1 VATDLN
7 KLFDILQSVK
17 GTSGSTRPAS
27 SMPYVPYISA
37 APTPDD
43 SDPNVFGQIAQGGLN
58 AVTGVLRAVTSVGRG
73 NLNMANDI
81 VPYANKTWKL
91 TEDGLTPDELD
102 DYMGNIWNSTW
113 SGLGGFAKGMAYSF
127 MPPGKESAKWLQG
140 VFGGETPVEGAY
152 DLFQTKGY
160 VEATQNLPFLKETT
174 SEDVLFE
181 VPNVI
186 PFDMPFLGIEAG
198 KGFPVTKAGLY
209 SFGLDVG
216 SDPFSFATLGLG
228 GAAKGAAKAIGTIS
242 KGQKIKAAAAKEG
255 RAVST
260 DELKTVVPPKIY
272 DASPERVV
280 PYNVMETSPLLY
292 IGKEMGRG
300 FMDSHRLTAARM
312 KSRSELRAA
321 KRAMSQEVARLAD
334 ESLDPDFNFASSF
347 EEAKQALTKKLEK
360 AAAESKMS
368 KEETDRLIGQQI
380 GRLEAQ
386 IPELIAKAQEKGF
399 TNLSDLKA
407 RAEAEGTTLRGK
419 IEAELMDDVART
431 FADTTPALRRTVSAK
446 YDAEQ
451 VEALGKLTRA
461 AADSEDGSIAA
472 AWDSFRQNADET
484 TVQEA
489 LKRLLS
495 PLGAHERVKKGEP
508 RTVSFEEREMMK
520 RLSAIQ
526 KQKRGAG
533 SEALS
538 KQGKLGIVDKEGLK
552 NFSVGL
558 RKALLGTDT
567 EAAVKEA
574 LSGASSLP
582 GEELQRA
589 LLSTPGSLRVAGE
602 RLEYMGLS
610 GQVKPTAEFQFVQSL
625 RDKKYN
631 PKTFEVGTRPLNDFA
646 VTAEGRVGGTP
657 TLSEVTRLA
666 VKASGKWYPPRL
678 AELLRKAGIKDSEL
692 LDGDASRNAQEFIE
706 IAIFRDVEAKTAEAR
721 EKILRTRFEQFK
733 LSDLVAKGFEITP
746 SDQQLA
752 IISKRA
758 AALGRQSLRLSDDEI
773 GEMVELAGAA
783 KDAQI
788 DAIQKLQAMRV
799 NPFTEAGRIRTA
811 VLGAKEISAKVK
823 AEKQTRTGY
832 APTKELGELIE
843 VKKAVEVVRAASKG
857 EGALLGGEA
866 LAEKFTEAFFKKLP
880 KDKTSNEIIK
890 LGRELRDIIQ
900 ESSNLNNPRIRQAFF
915 SRLTNMITTSE
926 RSFARGAVTGFDF
939 AFTDVKGRYVQ
950 SAVANQMAFLYAGS
964 KSANSID
971 GGYFARY
978 VDDVLLASRTDLE
991 GGLSAVRT
999 HEEKVAILNSVA
1011 NGWGGEGISV
1021 GALQDALAAAKK
1033 RKLGADKLSPADRKT
1048 FQGIVDQTYK
1058 KYVEDTIAEL
1068 KEKYIPRILFEEKME
1083 YRVGWIDRLSEE
1095 EAKIARQ
1102 KLANEVIEVPEELVA
1117 QAGLRSNKLAY
1128 KQIADYLPGARKVEM
1143 TKGNPAIGRVADF
1156 VARRAN
1162 AAARDAVEESRAYAL
1177 LDEIEPAWAKKEAL
1191 SKLVELGSMPHAT
1204 GALQSSTMLASILV
1218 RTEGSAKL
1226 QDRNVAI
1233 ANKMSGKDADV
1244 IAKEAKFFES
1254 IVRRLE
1260 SKFAKEGFRPVGEK
1274 MDGKSLDEVLA
1285 YENPLAF
1292 FSWVRNLN
1300 VTDTASREEWARA
1313 MQHILNLEV
1322 TGKGRAYRNAREL
1335 LESYRSKG
1343 DEVRP
1348 ATAEEVIRTIAA
1360 LGGETPA
1367 GMKAKGYLNRKGLPQ
1382 RRTLLKLIDEA
1393 EPILDKSE
1401 LERARGNSWI
1411 KEINLV
1417 GKEEVQEA
1425 TDALPDIA
1433 MTSQK
1438 AYEHLTGLLAEL
1450 ESTGLGWIPTL
1461 AMQSVGDS
1469 VRQFFVHRAKFFEK
1483 TTVDKL
1489 GRSIDTY
1496 LLPGAKSSKYLKKSW
1511 EDYTNYTGFKTMI
1524 STIRDMAPTAKK
1536 GKLTEDQWVAKMTRL
1551 AMSVRDSYLL
1561 ARGIVPVHTISLTT
1575 GEAIPNGLASALGK
1589 SGDEVDKL
1597 NLTAVA
1603 LTENDIFDLLPEQ
1616 DVVDLFFSG
1625 RMESMPPTAVLP
1637 AARLMVAAMESLP
1650 PGSYFNAEQLGYLQ
1664 QHMFQAM
1671 EIGARATSTSE
1682 FSKVSWINLNPEAAT
1697 DAIRVMV
1704 SRMLDPDFA
1713 TAMYERHLA
1722 NATYAHGILRYEAG
1736 QLSEKIMSTWSEIA
1750 QSPLSSSSDRIQAT
1764 IEVMSELNN
1773 MLKIGDA
1780 GDEAIRVMAFLDA
1793 QALIATEVPV
1803 QSLFDITTA
1812 NKIAKAGR
1820 VMGEEEKKISNLQK
1834 TLRQKRSKDQVN
1846 AALVEGMEAR
1856 EPLLADLY
1864 AQKVMTLEE
1873 NGYRPDIDEQ
1883 HMLFN
1888 DIITEQG
1895 KMPWYLNFTDTGLNW
1910 FSFDYMKENVAP
1922 YMGGFERVAIEGPSE
1937 YTNIAVQYAVKW
1949 NKVTEATGK
1958 NYPEMAFK
1966 ILQELTDDDL
1976 PKIALSADTILKMTS
1991 RSVDETVD
1999 ASDISPLKAAMD
2011 HVEFFKNLRNKDGE
2025 LLLVDEDP
2033 MLVQALADLWRF
2045 GGHFFGK
2052 QGKIVRAGV
2061 PAQWLNVNLRQ
2072 IGSKEVKEALLED
2085 ATGGMPNR
2093 VKIRDGFGFNESTT
2107 TPEELGTQWRDWDIS
2122 NPYQM
2127 LSTLNSAF
2135 ARSEKLMY
2143 EAAYLQKV
2151 HGVKVSDFAKP
2162 GETAGETAA
2171 RAKAEGLVKIKGP
2184 ESLKQQGRE
2193 LLYFMNTDDYY
2204 YYSGVASQIIRASN
2218 DMTAPYNDKIE
2229 AVTKFASKFDELQNF
2244 AKRTMTIFRLGNFI
2258 MNFNGGLWTNFYGGV
2273 TSPVAYYRSLLT
2285 LQHLFPNL
2293 RDLPVELSK
2302 MEKEIVAYHA
2312 RRGKEGYTVRPE
2324 NDPVANKEG
2333 MTLVIKGKPVSYT
2346 YSDLAELYRKIGG
2359 EVPTASSRN
2368 LDLLG
2373 DYSTAESL
2381 DRLTKSGPVR
2391 ELQRVY
2397 ESASLGIGRIAARRD
2412 DFIRMTMWLDELS
2425 KNNWTSLETGA
2436 REALKKT
2443 DRYHPQVQDLSRI
2456 NNKVTRQFIMFFTW
2470 QAKTL
2475 GWIIHDILDKPGR
2488 ATALLRAQYA
2498 AQTQEDQQPEA
2509 FGSFD
2514 PKGTLLRS
2522 YQQNGMNYLTGNGAY
2537 SFSLANPVNDLLGAD
2552 GWLSQISAKSYESP
2566 AANLMSSTLGSAK
2579 NFLFSSSPLFANFA
2593 ISWIAGRTS
2602 SGQDLMRSGTFDE
2615 ESFQILQEE
2624 VVGQL
2629 GLGLPYAALARYF
2642 PEQFSRRSWD
2652 NETTMS
2658 EKDKDTARLLWN
2670 WMTGTRST
2678 EYLSYTQRQKAISEL
2693 KSTLDKVLRNQ
2704 AGN

>member
-17 GTSGSTRPAS
+17 GTGASRPGS

-43 SDPNVFGQIAQGGLN
+43 SNPNVFGQIAQGGLN
-58 AVTGVLRAVTSVGRG
+58 AVTGALRAVTSVGRG
-73 NLNMANDI
+73 VTNMANDI
-81 VPYANKTWKL
+81 IPYANKTWKL

-102 DYMGNIWNSTW
+102 EYVGNIWNSTW

-127 MPPGKESAKWLQG
+127 MPPGEESKKWLQG
-140 VFGGETPVEGAY
+140 VFGGERPVEGGY
-152 DLFQTKGY
+152 DLSQTRGY
-160 VEATQNLPFLKETT
+160 VEATQNLPSLKETT
-174 SEDVLFE
+174 SEETMFE

-186 PFDMPFLGIEAG
+186 PFDMPFLGIEKG

-209 SFGLDVG
+209 SFGWDVFT
-216 SDPFSFATLGLG
+216 DPFSFATLGVG
-228 GAAKGAAKAIGTIS
+228 GAAKGAAKAIGTVS

-255 RAVST
+255 RPVSAE
-260 DELKTVVPPKIY
+260 ELATVTPPKLY
-272 DASPERVV
+272 GAAPDRTV
-280 PYNVMETSPLLY
+280 PYSVMETSPLLY

-300 FMDSHRLTAARM
+300 FMDSHRAVAARM
-312 KSRSELRAA
+312 KSRSEIRAA
-321 KRAMSQEVARLAD
+321 KRAVAREVSRIAD
-334 ESLDPDFNFASSF
+334 ESADPDFSFTASL
-347 EEAKQALTKKLEK
+347 EQAKEAIKAKLER
-360 AAAESKMS
+360 AAAETKMS
-368 KEETDRLIGQQI
+368 KEETDRLIGQQL
-380 GRLEAQ
+380 GRLESQ
-386 IPELIAKAQEKGF
+386 IPEIL
-399 TNLSDLKA
+399 A
-407 RAEAEGTTLRGK
+407 RAEARGFGNLAELRERAAAEGVTLAQK
-419 IEAELMDDVART
+419 MEAELMDDVART

-451 VEALGKLTRA
+451 IETLGKLARA

-472 AWDSFRQNADET
+472 AWDSFRANADEA

-495 PLGAHERVKKGEP
+495 PLGAHERVKKGET

-526 KQKRGAG
+526 KQKNGAG
-533 SEALS
+533 SEGLS
-538 KQGKLGIVDKEGLK
+538 KQGKLGIVDKESLK
-552 NFSVGL
+552 NFAVAL
-558 RKALLGTDT
+558 RKALLGVDTD
-567 EAAVKEA
+567 AAVKEA
-574 LSGASSLP
+574 LGGASSLP

-589 LLSTPGSLRVAGE
+589 LLSTPGGIRIAGE

-610 GQVKPTAEFQFVQSL
+610 GQIKPTAEFQFIQSL
-625 RDKKYN
+625 RDRKYN
-631 PKTFEVGTRPLNDFA
+631 PRTFEVGTRPLSDFA

-666 VKASGKWYPPRL
+666 VRASGKWYPERL
-678 AELLRKAGIKDSEL
+678 AELLRKAGVRDSEL

-706 IAIFRDVEAKTAEAR
+706 IAIFRDIEAKTAEAR
-721 EKILRTRFEQFK
+721 EKIMRTRFEQFK
-733 LSDLVAKGFEITP
+733 LSDLVARGFEIAP
-746 SDQQLA
+746 SDEQLA

-758 AALGRQSLRLSDDEI
+758 AALGRGSLRLSDEEI
-773 GEMVELAGAA
+773 GEMIELAGEA

-843 VKKAVEVVRAASKG
+843 VKKAIEVVRAASKG

-866 LAEKFTEAFFKKLP
+866 LALKFTEAFFKKLA
-880 KDKTSNEIIK
+880 KDKTSKEIIK
-890 LGRELRDIIQ
+890 LGGELRDIIKNA
-900 ESSNLNNPRIRQAFF
+900 SNLDNPRIRQAFF
-915 SRLTNMITTSE
+915 SRLTNMIATYE

-939 AFTDVKGRYVQ
+939 AFTDAKGSYVQ

-964 KSANSID
+964 KAANSID

-978 VDDVLLASRTDLE
+978 VDNVLLASRTDLE
-991 GGLSAVRT
+991 GGLSGVRT
-999 HEEKVAILNSVA
+999 HEERVAILNSVA
-1011 NGWGGEGISV
+1011 NNWGGEGISV

-1033 RKLGADKLSPADRKT
+1033 RKLGAEKLSPADRKT

-1058 KYVEDTIAEL
+1058 KFVEDTIAEL
-1068 KEKYIPRILFEEKME
+1068 KEKYITRILFEEGME
-1083 YRVGWIDRLSEE
+1083 YRVGWIDRLSDEE
-1095 EAKIARQ
+1095 QIIARQ
-1102 KLANEVIEVPEELVA
+1102 KLANEVIEVPEELAA
-1117 QAGLRSNKLAY
+1117 QAGLKSNKLAY
-1128 KQIADYLPGARKVEM
+1128 KQIADYLPGGRKVEM

-1191 SKLVELGSMPHAT
+1191 SRLVELGSMPHAT
-1204 GALQSSTMLASILV
+1204 GALQSSTMLASIIV

-1233 ANKMSGKDADV
+1233 ANKMTSKDADV

-1254 IVRRLE
+1254 ILRRLE
-1260 SKFAKEGFRPVGEK
+1260 SKFVKEGFRPVGEK

-1360 LGGETPA
+1360 LGGETPV
-1367 GMKAKGYLNRKGLPQ
+1367 GMKAKGYLNRKGVPQ
-1382 RRTLLKLIDEA
+1382 RRTILKLIDEA
-1393 EPILDKSE
+1393 APILDKSE

-1433 MTSQK
+1433 MTAQK
-1438 AYEHLTGLLAEL
+1438 SYEHLAALLAEL

-1483 TTVDKL
+1483 TTIDKL
-1489 GRSIDTY
+1489 GRSIDQY
-1496 LLPGAKSSKYLKKSW
+1496 ILPGAKSSKYLKKSW
-1511 EDYTNYTGFKTMI
+1511 EDYTNYTGFKSMVR
-1524 STIRDMAPTAKK
+1524 TIRDMAPTAKK

-1650 PGSYFNAEQLGYLQ
+1650 AGSYFNAEQLAVLQ
-1664 QHMFQAM
+1664 RHMFQTM
-1671 EIGARATSTSE
+1671 EIGARAASTSE
-1682 FSKVSWINLNPEAAT
+1682 FAKVSWINLNPEAAT
-1697 DAIRVMV
+1697 DAIRVLV

-1713 TAMYERHLA
+1713 VAMYERHLA
-1722 NATYAHGILRYEAG
+1722 NATYANGILRYQAG
-1736 QLSEKIMSTWSEIA
+1736 QLSERIMATWSEIA
-1750 QSPLSSSSDRIQAT
+1750 QSPIASSSDRIQAT
-1764 IEVMSELNN
+1764 IDAMSELNN
-1773 MLKIGDA
+1773 ILKIGDA
-1780 GDEAIRVMAFLDA
+1780 GDEAVRVMAFLDA
-1793 QALIATEVPV
+1793 QALIAKEVDV
-1803 QSLFDITTA
+1803 DSLFDIATA

-1820 VMGEEEKKISNLQK
+1820 VMGEEEQKISNLQK
-1834 TLRQKRSKDQVN
+1834 ALRQNRSQNQVT
-1846 AALVEGMEAR
+1846 AALIEGMEAR
-1856 EPLLADLY
+1856 EPLLSDLY
-1864 AQKVMTLEE
+1864 AQKIATLEE

-1895 KMPWYLNFTDTGLNW
+1895 KLPWYLSFTDTGLRL

-1922 YMGGFERVAIEGPSE
+1922 YMGGFERMAIEGPSE

-1949 NKVTEATGK
+1949 NKITESTGK

-1966 ILQELTDDDL
+1966 LLQQIADEDL
-1976 PKIALSADTILKMTS
+1976 PKFALSADTILKLTS
-1991 RSVDETVD
+1991 RSLDGTVD
-1999 ASDISPLKAAMD
+1999 ANDTGALKAAMD
-2011 HVEFFKNLRNKDGE
+2011 HIEFFKNLRNKDGE
-2025 LLLVDEDP
+2025 LLIPDEDP

-2052 QGKIVRAGV
+2052 QGKITRSGV
-2061 PAQWLNVNLRQ
+2061 PAQWLNINLRQ
-2072 IGSKEVKEALLED
+2072 IGSSEVGQALKEGPDGGLPDLVK
-2085 ATGGMPNR
+2085 
-2093 VKIRDGFGFNESTT
+2093 VKDGFGFNPATVN
-2107 TPEELGTQWRDWDIS
+2107 PEELGSQWRDWDIS

-2127 LSTLNSAF
+2127 FSTLNSAI

-2151 HGVKVSDFAKP
+2151 HGIKISDFAKP
-2162 GETAGETAA
+2162 GETAAETAA

-2184 ESLKQQGRE
+2184 ESLKQQGSE
-2193 LLYFMNTDDYY
+2193 LVYFMNTDDYY
-2204 YYSGVASQIIRASN
+2204 YYSGIASQIIRASR
-2218 DMTAPYNDKIE
+2218 DMTAPYKDKIE
-2229 AVTKFASKFDELQNF
+2229 AITKFASKFDELQNF
-2244 AKRTMTIFRLGNFI
+2244 AKRSMTIFRLGNFI

-2302 MEKEIVAYHA
+2302 MEKEVVAYHA
-2312 RRGKEGYTVRPE
+2312 RRSKEGYTVRPE
-2324 NDPVANKEG
+2324 NDPVTNKEG
-2333 MTLVIKGKPVSYT
+2333 MTLTIKGKPVDFK
-2346 YSDLAELYRKIGG
+2346 YSDLAELYRSIGG

-2381 DRLTKSGPVR
+2381 TRLTKNGPLR
-2391 ELQRVY
+2391 ELQRAY
-2397 ESASLGIGRIAARRD
+2397 ESLSLGIGRIAARRD
-2412 DFIRMTMWLDELS
+2412 DYIRMTMWLDEMS

-2443 DRYHPQVQDLSRI
+2443 DRYHPQVQDLSRT

-2475 GWIIHDILDKPGR
+2475 GWIVHDILDKPGR

-2514 PKGTLLRS
+2514 PKGTVLRS

-2566 AANLMSSTLGSAK
+2566 ATNLMSSTLGSAK

-2593 ISWIAGRTS
+2593 INWVQGRTS
-2602 SGQDLMRSGTFDE
+2602 TGQDIMRSGTFDE
-2615 ESFQILQEE
+2615 ESLQILQEE
-2624 VVGQL
+2624 IAGQL
-2629 GLGLPYAALARYF
+2629 GLGLPYAALAKYF

-2652 NETTMS
+2652 NETTLS
-2658 EKDKDTARLLWN
+2658 EKDKDTARLVWN

-2678 EYLSYTQRQKAISEL
+2678 EYLSYTQRQKALSEL